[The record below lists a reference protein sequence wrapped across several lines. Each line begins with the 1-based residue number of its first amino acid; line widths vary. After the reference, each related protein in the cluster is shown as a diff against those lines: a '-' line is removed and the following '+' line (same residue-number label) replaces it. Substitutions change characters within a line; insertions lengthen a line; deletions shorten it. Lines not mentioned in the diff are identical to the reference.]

1 MLRSCKFLVLGL
13 VLCASAFSQDS
24 GTVQCD
30 SDSMTAVPAW
40 IAPGRPQV
48 VEQLSC
54 GQMVSVI
61 GKGRF
66 YSPAQYSSRP
76 NEYVEIQLA
85 DKVGYVDARY
95 VKIFNTPEGLMAGKD
110 LNAAA
115 EKSNPKVDEEQT
127 KWDLIKKDDLKLR
140 DEKLLRPIYANGP
153 RTFTATVSNS
163 SGFPMSNLRLLV
175 RLYDCQGRP
184 DGGHA
189 NCEIIG
195 ETEPVISA
203 QIPAG
208 QTRKV
213 TSMMVFDATPP
224 VRGKFDWGYKIVGA
238 RAE

>member
-30 SDSMTAVPAW
+30 SEMTAVPAW

-48 VEQLSC
+48 IEQLSC
-54 GQMVSVI
+54 GQMVSII
-61 GKGRF
+61 GKGSF
-66 YSPAQYSSRP
+66 YSPGQYSSRP
-76 NEYVEIQLA
+76 SEYVEIQLA
-85 DKVGYVDARY
+85 DKVAYVDARY
-95 VKIFNTPEGLMAGKD
+95 IKFSNTPQALSAGKD
-110 LNAAA
+110 EPAAV
-115 EKSNPKVDEEQT
+115 EKSNPKEEEEKT
-127 KWDLIKKDDLKLR
+127 KWGLVKKDDVKLR
-140 DEKLLRPIYANGP
+140 DEKLLRPMYANGP

-163 SGFPMSNLRLLV
+163 SRFPMSNLRLLV
-175 RLYDCQGRP
+175 RLYDCQGKP
-184 DGGHA
+184 AADHA

-203 QIPAG
+203 PIPAG

-213 TSMMVFDATPP
+213 TALMTFEATPP
-224 VRGKFDWGYKIVGA
+224 VRGKFDWGYRILGA